1 MGNFLND
8 LEVVKVYLIT
18 RSPEV
23 IWLKMDKCEY
33 IKNKLILKKQ
43 YGKIKWN
50 YKWSIEKQYLLVYSI
65 ISLIHEGFLEV
76 YEQKIH
82 NPREK

>member
-8 LEVVKVYLIT
+8 LEVVKAYLIT

-33 IKNKLILKKQ
+33 NKNKLILK
-43 YGKIKWN
+43 N
-50 YKWSIEKQYLLVYSI
+50 SMEK
-65 ISLIHEGFLEV
+65 
-76 YEQKIH
+76 
-82 NPREK
+82 